1 MSVASK
7 AKKEAKKQIRRLQK
21 VKNPKPAQLA
31 RLARER
37 ETVRTADIAISAGQ
51 ETEGKSLAEL
61 RRMRDESMDARAGL
75 KGQAKFDEALQARA
89 YADAMRA
96 ITGRQKGQG
105 TAYTGP
111 GSTVKLDSKGNIV
124 RDATGRVQYEI
135 DPEAYARRFI
145 PQFKP
150 TEEQLGMGLNIQEG
164 LLTPWQQTNFQ
175 WLLGQEGLDPTAQ
188 GRIPGAFRQDWR
200 EEQWGDVYN
209 EDTGLWT
216 RAEDPQRR
224 ATAVAE
230 RLRRYNAGEFNP
242 TVGSVAGDRWTGPGI
257 GVPSADQWLPPGWT
271 PPGGGGG
278 VVGGGGGLGG
288 GAYTPMAAQDWS
300 GIMPQG
306 VFAGSAVQPTQAMQ
320 GLVADQGLQYQPWA
334 MPDNSVA
341 GSPFVSQNVQYNAPL
356 NYSAV
361 GGTTT
366 TNGGDTTVT
375 NDAGQDHWARM
386 AAHYDLMG
394 IPHMN
399 GLRTDNP
406 INWGGTQAQT
416 PAEATQANSV
426 LQTFTGDPFGFED
439 VRAGN

>member
-1 MSVASK
+1 
-7 AKKEAKKQIRRLQK
+7 
-21 VKNPKPAQLA
+21 
-31 RLARER
+31 
-37 ETVRTADIAISAGQ
+37 
-51 ETEGKSLAEL
+51 
-61 RRMRDESMDARAGL
+61 
-75 KGQAKFDEALQARA
+75 
-89 YADAMRA
+89 
-96 ITGRQKGQG
+96 
-105 TAYTGP
+105 
-111 GSTVKLDSKGNIV
+111 
-124 RDATGRVQYEI
+124 
-135 DPEAYARRFI
+135 
-145 PQFKP
+145 
-150 TEEQLGMGLNIQEG
+150 MGLNIQEG